1 MSEQEF
7 NAMIKE
13 LDNEYSIENLKSQ
26 DNNKISSIN
35 ETDSDEE
42 LFKGVKIWQNATNET
57 RMPEQNNVAVQATRK
72 KSTSATQTKFGS
84 IDHNFILQNKLVV
97 LKENFSNVIDHANTM
112 SDPSM
117 AKLLL
122 SSLDEDDDGIDDRIN
137 TKNFNQLNEKQSL
150 IQKEIYSQTN
160 AEKQQKMQD
169 CLFLLL
175 KDICSKKSINQLL
188 PGKNIKFKFDYV

>member
-7 NAMIKE
+7 NAMLKE
-13 LDNEYSIENLKSQ
+13 LDNEYSMDNCKNP
-26 DNNKISSIN
+26 DNNKILTIN

-42 LFKGVKIWQNATNET
+42 LFKGVKTWQNAANET
-57 RMPEQNNVAVQATRK
+57 RMSEQNNVAVQATRK

-97 LKENFSNVIDHANTM
+97 LKENFSNVISHANTM
-112 SDPSM
+112 TDPNM

-122 SSLDEDDDGIDDRIN
+122 SSLDEDDDDGSYPH
-137 TKNFNQLNEKQSL
+137 KNHNQLNERLGL
-150 IQKEIYSQTN
+150 IQKDCHWQTN

-175 KDICSKKSINQLL
+175 KDICNKKSINQLL
-188 PGKNIKFKFDYV
+188 PGKIYLNLI